1 MFLCLFKARNG
12 TEFHSTYVLY
22 SIVWGERWEVAAQF
36 ADISEM
42 VDHCRFVLFRLVIVL
57 HDLRF
62 TASDYHLDIFK
73 VCFWPSLLIFL
84 VINLIT
90 KNVIKIIWH
99 FYKQTT
105 EIQYNNLRNI
115 WNNNLMTILQANH
128 WNSI

>member
-12 TEFHSTYVLY
+12 TEFHSTYVLH

-36 ADISEM
+36 ADIGEI

-62 TASDYHLDIFK
+62 TASDYYLDIFK
-73 VCFWPSLLIFL
+73 VCFWQSLLIFL

-105 EIQYNNLRNI
+105 EIQYNNLKHTWINDLI
-115 WNNNLMTILQANH
+115 TILQANH